1 MTYQFA
7 NGMAAAVD
15 DIIDYGYDA
24 NNNPVYEIM
33 SANTKLEIIR
43 DMRDGLLEDSD
54 WMMTTDSP
62 LTDEK
67 RTEWQTYR
75 QALRD
80 LPQSNTDP
88 FSIVFPTRPS

>member
-7 NGMAAAVD
+7 NGLTTTID
-15 DIIDYGYDA
+15 NIIDYGYDA

-33 SANTKLEIIR
+33 SSNTKLEIIR

-54 WMMTTDSP
+54 WRMVSDSP
-62 LTDEK
+62 LSDEK

>member
-7 NGMAAAVD
+7 NGSATTID
-15 DIIDYGYDA
+15 NIIDYGYDA

-43 DMRDGLLEDSD
+43 DMRNGLLENSD
-54 WMMTTDSP
+54 WRMVSDSP
-62 LTDEK
+62 FSDSQK
-67 RTEWQTYR
+67 AEWQTYR

-80 LPQSNTDP
+80 LPTSNTDP
-88 FSIVFPTRPS
+88 FSIVFPTEPS

>member
-7 NGMAAAVD
+7 NGLAAAVD

>member
-7 NGMAAAVD
+7 NGLATSID
-15 DIIDYGYDA
+15 NIIDYGYDA

-43 DMRDGLLEDSD
+43 DMRSGLLENSD

-62 LTDEK
+62 LSDEK

-75 QALRD
+75 QVLRD

-88 FSIVFPTRPS
+88 FSILFPTRPS

>member
-1 MTYQFA
+1 MAYQFA

-24 NNNPVYEIM
+24 NNNPVYVIM

>member
-7 NGMAAAVD
+7 NGLAAAVD

-80 LPQSNTDP
+80 LPASNTDP

>member
-1 MTYQFA
+1 MAYQFA
-7 NGMAAAVD
+7 NGLATTID
-15 DIIDYGYDA
+15 NIIDYGYDA

-43 DMRDGLLEDSD
+43 GMRDGLLEDSD

-80 LPQSNTDP
+80 LPASNTDP

>member
-1 MTYQFA
+1 
-7 NGMAAAVD
+7 
-15 DIIDYGYDA
+15 
-24 NNNPVYEIM
+24 M
-33 SANTKLEIIR
+33 SSNTKLEIIR

-54 WMMTTDSP
+54 WRMVSDSP
-62 LTDEK
+62 LSDEK

>member
-1 MTYQFA
+1 MAYQFA
-7 NGMAAAVD
+7 NGLATTID
-15 DIIDYGYDA
+15 NIIDYGYDA

-43 DMRDGLLEDSD
+43 DMRDGLLENSD

-80 LPQSNTDP
+80 LPASNTDP

>member
-7 NGMAAAVD
+7 NGLATTID
-15 DIIDYGYDA
+15 NIIDYGYDA

-43 DMRDGLLEDSD
+43 DMRDGLLENSD

-80 LPQSNTDP
+80 LPASNTDP

>member
-7 NGMAAAVD
+7 NGLATTID
-15 DIIDYGYDA
+15 NIIDYGYDA

-80 LPQSNTDP
+80 LPASNTDP

>member
-1 MTYQFA
+1 MTYPFA

>member
-7 NGMAAAVD
+7 NGLAAAVD
-15 DIIDYGYDA
+15 DIIDYGYDV

-54 WMMTTDSP
+54 WIMVSDSP
-62 LTDEK
+62 FSDSK
-67 RTEWQTYR
+67 KAEWQTYR

-80 LPQSNTDP
+80 LPQSNTNP